1 MNAQFLHNISLII
14 LLLFL
19 LGNVFNMKY
28 THHIIAIYYYFECVV
43 ELKVYSK
50 ILPLF

>member
-1 MNAQFLHNISLII
+1 
-14 LLLFL
+14 
-19 LGNVFNMKY
+19 MKY
-28 THHIIAIYYYFECVV
+28 THHIITIYYYFECVV